1 MPDGDAND
9 APHPVAYLTLA
20 VALAFVA
27 GCVDAIGFGRV
38 FDVFPANQSG
48 NAVVLGIALGHG
60 DWGGAWRPAVAIVGF
75 GLGVALAIVLG
86 SRVPRRRRP
95 ELLVALEILLLG
107 PMAVVVLQD
116 AHPRG
121 AARRRRV
128 RPVGARDRV
137 GDGHPDRGDRA
148 GRGDCRRDHLS
159 DRRDHTHR
167 RSRRTTCGARGP
179 PPRGRARLAILV
191 FVLVAYVGGAAAGAG
206 MGAWRGA
213 LLVPIAIL
221 AASTLLLAGTSP
233 HVPGSAVTDA

>member
-1 MPDGDAND
+1 VPDGDAND

-116 AHPRG
+116 AHPRAQLGGVASGLLVLVTALAMGIQTEVIGRVAGIAVATTYQTG
-121 AARRRRV
+121 AITRIAEAVARRV
-128 RPVGARDRV
+128 APADR
-137 GDGHPDRGDRA
+137 HPA
-148 GRGDCRRDHLS
+148 V
-159 DRRDHTHR
+159 
-167 RSRRTTCGARGP
+167 ARG
-179 PPRGRARLAILV
+179 LAILV

-213 LLVPIAIL
+213 LFVPIAIL
-221 AASTLLLAGTSP
+221 IVGTLLLTTTA
-233 HVPGSAVTDA
+233 PGYPRSAVTDS